1 MCKVKRDEIVNHST
15 IELNPS
21 KSFPPNTNHCHQ
33 RISIGTKQRKPQGDV
48 KVQTLRGQKIWEKK
62 NSHQKKKKGVSCL
75 PPMNMAGKDLQLLG
89 S

>member
-1 MCKVKRDEIVNHST
+1 M
-15 IELNPS
+15 
-21 KSFPPNTNHCHQ
+21 
-33 RISIGTKQRKPQGDV
+33 G
-48 KVQTLRGQKIWEKK
+48 KK